1 MSEIAESGQT
11 GGRDVSTYAP
21 VKPKFQR
28 LIEKRTLLENGLL
41 AITMA
46 DYRQREQLIEAAR
59 QLFEEANTIFT
70 VDERDEIGRILATI
84 IFKNKE
90 IFRFEST
97 PDYNARLAAQR
108 DLLPREYENFKN
120 YFHSFLQKMAD
131 AMYDANIDGFSSTQE
146 KDTTG
151 RLFMAM
157 DTKPRWKNAIGI
169 WVSPE
174 MVSFCLG
181 LHCRA
186 MNGYDNIVTIKGPR
200 GIGKTRFTI
209 AMLSTYS
216 TLFTRLGWDWNR
228 NLVINEDRAF
238 VEKLLM
244 SFQPLDCLQ
253 LDEAGNQ
260 TNRKLWYQLDQIG
273 FINYITRLRVHGL
286 TIAAI
291 WPDTDELDPT
301 LAKKYAVIN
310 VEIQERGTAIVRG
323 FNHNPYA
330 KREYIPYGAKNRVA
344 LSGQDA
350 ANLIDKFDML
360 KIMDIP
366 FFDISEKVMAQY
378 EARKEISLKVSAI
391 GKVKKGGNVANTF
404 YIKFFLMLNPLQE
417 VISLRDVQEFGRKE
431 GYKISL
437 YRVAQI
443 LGRAT
448 GRKTNQIISIKE
460 GATGLDFDKDG
471 IIRMDEYIGSYLER
485 VASMHK
491 GSLDTKELEDK
502 TTEL

>member
-1 MSEIAESGQT
+1 MAMERQT
-11 GGRDVSTYAP
+11 EGRDVSIYSP
-21 VKPKFQR
+21 VKPKFER
-28 LIEKRTLLENGLL
+28 LKEKRKLLEGMLL
-41 AITMA
+41 GFNFSS
-46 DYRQREQLIEAAR
+46 DQQREQLIEAAK
-59 QLFEEANTIFT
+59 QLYEEANTIFT
-70 VDERDEIGRILATI
+70 DDERTEIGKDLATI
-84 IFKNKE
+84 VFKNKE
-90 IFRFEST
+90 IFKYEST
-97 PDYNARLAAQR
+97 PDYVARQAAER
-108 DLLPREYENFKN
+108 DLLPQEYENFKSR
-120 YFHSFLQKMAD
+120 FHVFLQKMAD
-131 AMYDANIDGFSSTQE
+131 AMYDANIDGFPAAKEQ
-146 KDTTG
+146 DTLDK
-151 RLFMAM
+151 LFRAV
-157 DTKPRWKNAIGI
+157 DARPRWKNGIGI

-174 MVSFCLG
+174 MISFCLA

-186 MNGYDNIVTIKGPR
+186 LNGYDNIVTVKGPR

-209 AMLSTYS
+209 AMLSTYA

-238 VEKLLM
+238 VEQLLM
-244 SFQPLDCLQ
+244 SFQPFDCLQ

-330 KREYIPYGAKNRVA
+330 KREYIPYQAKNRVA
-344 LSGQDA
+344 TSGEA
-350 ANLIDKFDML
+350 AAALIDKFDKL

-378 EARKEISLKVSAI
+378 EARKEVSLKVSAI
-391 GKVKKGGNVANTF
+391 GKVKKGGNRANTF

-417 VISLRDVQEFGRKE
+417 VISVRDVQEFGRRE

-448 GRKTNQIISIKE
+448 GRKTNEIITLKP
-460 GATGLDFDKDG
+460 GATGMDFDKDG
-471 IIRMDEYIGSYLER
+471 MIRMDEYIGSYLER

-491 GSLDTKELEDK
+491 GSLDTKELDEK